1 MARRM
6 MEIAPGHDPF
16 PHLRLFGYAAF
27 QPGSAELGKAGWE
40 RRIPLVGLYGSS
52 EAQALFAFQ
61 PLGLPLDERIEP
73 GGRPVAGADA
83 EIRIRDVDSGEL
95 VAIGRRGAIEI
106 RAPTLFAG
114 YCDDAPA
121 TPAAGRADGGFRTGP
136 LGRLRA

>member
-16 PHLRLFGYAAF
+16 PDLRLFGYAAF
-27 QPGSAELGKAGWE
+27 QPGRAELGNAGWE

-61 PLGLPLDERIEP
+61 PVGLPLDERIEP

-95 VAIGRRGAIEI
+95 VEIGGSGEIEI
-106 RAPTLFAG
+106 RAPSLFAG
-114 YCDDAPA
+114 YCAGAQA
-121 TPAAGRADGGFRTGP
+121 TAAALRAEGVFRTGATAP
-136 LGRLRA
+136 LPA